1 MDSDR
6 LWLCRTAQTLKRLAL
21 TGIYYKL
28 LNTSYIFIF
37 NGWTNCSCD
46 QFQGCWLKPLW
57 STLNGERNYC
67 FVCRVGIIYNA
78 EKIQKLTKI
87 ADAFNNYREIKKDIQ
102 LCVDFDP
109 ECDKFWLYHI
119 RITKRGKFNKTYR
132 RYLSNFAEK
141 SYHWI
146 CHIEK

>member
-67 FVCRVGIIYNA
+67 FVCRVGITYNDD
-78 EKIQKLTKI
+78 KIQKLTKI
-87 ADAFNNYREIKKDIQ
+87 ADVFNNSWCYIQ
-102 LCVDFDP
+102 LCVLFDP
-109 ECDKFWLYHI
+109 ECDKLWLYHY
-119 RITKRGKFNKTYR
+119 RITKRGKFNKTYW
-132 RYLSNFAEK
+132 RYLSNFTEE

>member
-6 LWLCRTAQTLKRLAL
+6 LWLCRTAPTLKRLAL

-57 STLNGERNYC
+57 SALNGERNYC

-87 ADAFNNYREIKKDIQ
+87 ADVFNNYPEIKKDIQ
-102 LCVDFDP
+102 FCVDFDP

>member
-6 LWLCRTAQTLKRLAL
+6 LWLCRTAPTLKHLAL

-87 ADAFNNYREIKKDIQ
+87 ADVFNNYREIKKDIQ

-119 RITKRGKFNKTYR
+119 RITKRGKFNKTYW